1 MIQEKWMS
9 SEINQTIL
17 GVVEEMV
24 RLAQEPAAPRE
35 GEARLKQRVQEHT
48 GPQQAREAEPRT
60 PVKIDVLWDQES
72 VTGSVHYDPLLRVP
86 GWGSVSI
93 GYSPERG
100 LPWALRGTFRW
111 SEVDMLRVNQRRI
124 GVADVVTQLDFL
136 WAEPWLT
143 RQLVDSVLI
152 TEALEEEPDAFTAS
166 DEELQEAMDAF
177 RRRRGLLSEE
187 AMMHWLEQQGLTQPK
202 LETRLEGFVKIRKLR
217 QRVVAGREEA
227 YFASHKSEF
236 DVALIA
242 RMVLGDL
249 ERARSLYE
257 RLRGGEVDLL
267 VAATE
272 ALREQAP
279 VTHRSESPPPLLER
293 ARRSELPLE
302 QAAVIFAATPG
313 AVLEPIE
320 TKAGYE
326 LRQVR
331 GIEPAVLDAA
341 TRTAIGER
349 LFQEWLDERRAE
361 ADVEWLWGHS

>member
-1 MIQEKWMS
+1 MIQEEWMS

-17 GVVEEMV
+17 GVVDEMV
-24 RLAQEPAAPRE
+24 RLAREPAAPRE
-35 GEARLKQRVQEHT
+35 GEARLKRRVQEHT

-60 PVKIDVLWDQES
+60 PMKIDVLWDQES
-72 VTGSVHYDPLLRVP
+72 VTGSVHYDALLRVP

-111 SEVDMLRVNQRRI
+111 SEVDMLRVNQLRI

-177 RRRRGLLSEE
+177 RRRRGLLTEE
-187 AMMHWLEQQGLTQPK
+187 AMMHWLEQQGLTQRK

-236 DVALIA
+236 DVAVIA
-242 RMVLGDL
+242 RGGPARGRHGGAAGAGAGYPPLG
-249 ERARSLYE
+249 EPAPPA
-257 RLRGGEVDLL
+257 GEG
-267 VAATE
+267 
-272 ALREQAP
+272 AP
-279 VTHRSESPPPLLER
+279 V
-293 ARRSELPLE
+293 
-302 QAAVIFAATPG
+302 G
-313 AVLEPIE
+313 
-320 TKAGYE
+320 
-326 LRQVR
+326 
-331 GIEPAVLDAA
+331 AA
-341 TRTAIGER
+341 TRAGGSDLR
-349 LFQEWLDERRAE
+349 RYAWSGAGAYRDEGGLRAP
-361 ADVEWLWGHS
+361 AGPRYRACGV

>member
-1 MIQEKWMS
+1 MD

-17 GVVEEMV
+17 GVVDEMA
-24 RLAQEPAAPRE
+24 RLAREPADPRE
-35 GEARLKQRVQEHT
+35 GEARLKRRVREA
-48 GPQQAREAEPRT
+48 GPQVPA
-60 PVKIDVLWDQES
+60 KIDVLWDRES
-72 VTGSVHYDPLLRVP
+72 VTGSVHYDALLRVP

-143 RQLVDSVLI
+143 GQLVDAVLI
-152 TEALEEEPDAFTAS
+152 TDAIEEDPGAFTAS

-177 RRRRGLLSEE
+177 RRRRGLLTEE
-187 AMMHWLEQQGLTQPK
+187 AMLSWLEQQGLTQRK
-202 LETRLEGFVKIRKLR
+202 LETRLEGFVKTRKLR

-236 DVALIA
+236 EVAVFA
-242 RMVLGDL
+242 RIVLGDL
-249 ERARSLYE
+249 ERARSLSK

-267 VAATE
+267 QAARE

-279 VTHRSESPPPLLER
+279 AAHRWESPPPLLER
-293 ARRSELPLE
+293 ARRSELPPE

-313 AVLEPIE
+313 AVLEPLE

-326 LRQVR
+326 LRQVL
-331 GIEPAVLDAA
+331 GLEPAVFDAA
-341 TRTAIGER
+341 TRAAIAER
-349 LFQEWLDERRAE
+349 LFQEWLDERRAA